1 MTRAERSRLVMRLA
15 WQIFRSSDGVSHSE
29 AMKLAHQQVERKL
42 NPDRAS
48 EKIRQRVREQFEAP
62 VVKHVEAMLQ
72 SDLRK
77 ANLVPVN
84 IAMLPTGD
92 IKLSSVYRKAWTSSH
107 HAKSGAGFP
116 HGCGRNK
123 SEIRSIAKQQNK
135 RFIQVSRDE
144 KRSLIPPDM
153 RGLAP
158 VYKGH
163 TTYHEY
169 Q

>member
-29 AMKLAHQQVERKL
+29 AMRLAHQQVERKL

-48 EKIRQRVREQFEAP
+48 EKIRQHVRETFESSA
-62 VVKHVEAMLQ
+62 VKHVESMLQ

-123 SEIRSIAKQQNK
+123 SEIRSISKQQN
-135 RFIQVSRDE
+135 RRLIQVSRDE
-144 KRSLIPPDM
+144 KRSLIPMDM